1 MNVEFEF
8 KKNIID
14 ILTEGQF
21 VWYTRDEI
29 KKLSG
34 LNQGV
39 INEAISK
46 LLITNILISKG
57 GNGQSNPRKYALSS
71 RVKGEVV
78 HGSKVVNNKPLV
90 GYEKWL
96 RARMDL
102 CNSTR

>member
-1 MNVEFEF
+1 MNVEFKF
-8 KKNIID
+8 QQTIIE

-29 KKLSG
+29 KKLTG

-39 INEAISK
+39 INESISK
-46 LLITNILISKG
+46 LLIINMVISKG

-71 RVKGEVV
+71 RVKGEIVN
-78 HGSKVVNNKPLV
+78 GSKVVSIKPLK
-90 GYEKWL
+90 GYHDYLFSK
-96 RARMDL
+96 MHL